1 MYRRV
6 IEMFNPDNTIIAG
19 IVMVAIGFVIELT
32 LFEYFTDA
40 WEWFDEDRRDLY
52 KSAALIFSM
61 VMLLAGI
68 GSIIT
73 GVLFSL

>member
-1 MYRRV
+1 M
-6 IEMFNPDNTIIAG
+6 INPDNTIIAG
-19 IVMVAIGFVIELT
+19 IVMLAIGFVIELT

-40 WEWFDEDRRDLY
+40 WEWFDEDKRDLY

-68 GSIIT
+68 GSIMT
-73 GVLFSL
+73 GVLSSL

>member
-1 MYRRV
+1 M
-6 IEMFNPDNTIIAG
+6 INPDNTIIAG

-40 WEWFDEDRRDLY
+40 WEWFDEDKRDLY
-52 KSAALIFSM
+52 KSAALIFSI

-68 GSIIT
+68 GSIMA

>member
-1 MYRRV
+1 M
-6 IEMFNPDNTIIAG
+6 INPDNTIIAG

-40 WEWFDEDRRDLY
+40 WEWFDEDKRDLY

-61 VMLLAGI
+61 IMLLAGI

>member
-1 MYRRV
+1 M
-6 IEMFNPDNTIIAG
+6 INPDNTIIAG

-40 WEWFDEDRRDLY
+40 WEWFDEDKRDLY
-52 KSAALIFSM
+52 KSSALIFSM

-68 GSIIT
+68 GSIMA

>member
-1 MYRRV
+1 M
-6 IEMFNPDNTIIAG
+6 INPDNTIIAG
-19 IVMVAIGFVIELT
+19 IVMLAIGFVIELT

-40 WEWFDEDRRDLY
+40 WEWFDEDKRDLY

-68 GSIIT
+68 GSIMT

>member
-1 MYRRV
+1 M
-6 IEMFNPDNTIIAG
+6 INPDNTIIAG
-19 IVMVAIGFVIELT
+19 IVMLAMGFVIELT
-32 LFEYFTDA
+32 LFEYFTDV

-52 KSAALIFSM
+52 KSFALIFSM

>member
-1 MYRRV
+1 M
-6 IEMFNPDNTIIAG
+6 INPDNTIIAG

-40 WEWFDEDRRDLY
+40 WEWFDEDKRELY

-68 GSIIT
+68 GSIMA

>member
-1 MYRRV
+1 M
-6 IEMFNPDNTIIAG
+6 INPDNTIIAG
-19 IVMVAIGFVIELT
+19 IVMLAIGFVIELT

-40 WEWFDEDRRDLY
+40 WEWFDEDKRELY

>member
-1 MYRRV
+1 M
-6 IEMFNPDNTIIAG
+6 INPDNTIIAG
-19 IVMVAIGFVIELT
+19 IVMLAIGFVIELT

-40 WEWFDEDRRDLY
+40 WDWFDEDRRDLY

-61 VMLLAGI
+61 IMLLAGI

>member
-1 MYRRV
+1 M
-6 IEMFNPDNTIIAG
+6 INPDNTIIAG

-40 WEWFDEDRRDLY
+40 WEWFDEDKRDLY
-52 KSAALIFSM
+52 KSSALIFSM

-68 GSIIT
+68 GSIMT

>member
-1 MYRRV
+1 M
-6 IEMFNPDNTIIAG
+6 INPDNTIIAG
-19 IVMVAIGFVIELT
+19 IIMVAIGFVIELT

-61 VMLLAGI
+61 IMLLAGI

>member
-1 MYRRV
+1 
-6 IEMFNPDNTIIAG
+6 MFNPDNTIIAG

>member
-1 MYRRV
+1 M
-6 IEMFNPDNTIIAG
+6 INPDNTIIAG

-40 WEWFDEDRRDLY
+40 WERFDEDRRDLY

>member
-1 MYRRV
+1 M
-6 IEMFNPDNTIIAG
+6 INPDNTIIAG
-19 IVMVAIGFVIELT
+19 IIMVAIGFVIELT
-32 LFEYFTDA
+32 LFEYFTDI
-40 WEWFDEDRRDLY
+40 WEWFDEDKRELF

-68 GSIIT
+68 GSIMT

>member
-1 MYRRV
+1 M
-6 IEMFNPDNTIIAG
+6 INPDNTIIAG
-19 IVMVAIGFVIELT
+19 IIMVAIGFVIELT

-40 WEWFDEDRRDLY
+40 WEWFDEDKRDLY

-68 GSIIT
+68 GSIMT